1 MQPSMDMRKSTGV
14 SPSLLAYLIVHFGYC
29 ITYASQKRKS
39 PKKISAVLYTSQNRL
54 SMQHQWS
61 LVGGMAGTFREMD
74 FVLQDEYLR
83 AEKGKRWQN

>member
-1 MQPSMDMRKSTGV
+1 
-14 SPSLLAYLIVHFGYC
+14 
-29 ITYASQKRKS
+29 
-39 PKKISAVLYTSQNRL
+39 
-54 SMQHQWS
+54 MQHQWS